1 MSIGNKFIFFFI
13 DVISQTIICSLYL
26 CHHLR
31 YPLASLTCITHLQH
45 SLAALTCITHLQHS
59 LASLTCI
66 THLHHSLASLTC
78 SIHLHHSLAAFTC
91 ITHLQHSL
99 AALIYGINCSIQILH
114 FQLCSITRQLPC
126 IYCIY
131 SLRNVCTKM

>member
-91 ITHLQHSL
+91 GAHLRYQLQHSNIAFPIMQYHQTTTL
-99 AALIYGINCSIQILH
+99 YILH
-114 FQLCSITRQLPC
+114 LFIKKCLHQ
-126 IYCIY
+126 
-131 SLRNVCTKM
+131 NVIQYLLK